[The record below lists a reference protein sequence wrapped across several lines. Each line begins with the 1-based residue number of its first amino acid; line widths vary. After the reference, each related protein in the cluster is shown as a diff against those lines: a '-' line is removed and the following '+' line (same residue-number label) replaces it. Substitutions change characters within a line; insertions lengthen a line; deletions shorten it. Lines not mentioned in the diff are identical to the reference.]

1 MDKDKNKIPVMSPY
15 HDISSPFSVGEAGNF
30 AEYIARIPGQ
40 FPDLMLGA
48 FVLIRDIKSENN
60 RQPEVIWLAGR
71 VVELKSISP
80 FNPQKESALYA
91 EDDSLDPAAVLSEVA
106 GPHFHQPMVAR
117 IRLDRQ
123 MAATGEKE
131 SRFISLPVQRP
142 PSAQSSLRF
151 PNLKPKD
158 GDDSPSLQEILEIR
172 ESGVTL
178 GYVGQGN
185 SPFQKDDEFLEYKW
199 DIGNLDNKHVFI
211 VGESGSGKTV
221 FLKNLAYELRKH
233 NPQTRIIMTDVQGD
247 IAQLLLPDLPDIILQ
262 PQHVWQHKVEREEPD
277 KAIERLG
284 DKGKIRLV
292 IPCTNREESLHL
304 AALKM
309 LAEKNKHEIREIGLR
324 LQDLS
329 APSDVEYLFRVTSE
343 QVGILLDKMAEYCKS
358 PIKENAKPRPA
369 TVEELWKNIKLKLKI
384 AGREKILVG
393 DTYFL
398 PTTLEAASRALT
410 SLAYYF
416 DHHQPSMEMSAEQN
430 PLDCLDFEGTTIL
443 YLDDLDH
450 DERIMWE
457 MQLVK
462 WLYDHKQEQ
471 WNAFVFFDEA
481 HQIIPAKPIGIGS
494 RVTGT
499 FERLRVNFE
508 RLAREGRKFG
518 INLIL
523 STQSPQ
529 DLHPIVPEQCPTK
542 IVMKINPRNAVAA
555 TLDKELAGIA
565 ARFGHGQ
572 FWIQSP
578 FNGTPDWVR
587 VHGVAPPL
595 PHMAMTPYW
604 RKVVE
609 AAQKLP

>member
-1 MDKDKNKIPVMSPY
+1 MDKDKNKIPMMSPY

-60 RQPEVIWLAGR
+60 RQPEVIWLAGQ
-71 VVELKSISP
+71 VVELKSVSP

-91 EDDSLDPAAVLSEVA
+91 EDETSDPAKVLLDVT
-106 GPHFHQPMVAR
+106 GPHTHQPMLAR

-123 MAATGEKE
+123 MAATGEE
-131 SRFISLPVQRP
+131 NPRFVSLPVQRP
-142 PSAQSSLRF
+142 PSAQSRLRF
-151 PNLKPKD
+151 PDLKRKD

-172 ESGVTL
+172 ESGITL

-233 NPQTRIIMTDVQGD
+233 DPQTRIIMTDVQGD
-247 IAQLLLPDLPDIILQ
+247 IAQLLLHDLPDITLQ
-262 PQHVWQHKVEREEPD
+262 PRGWQRHVKRESSD
-277 KAIERLG
+277 DAAKRWS

-292 IPCTNREESLHL
+292 IPCTKRDESSRLG
-304 AALKM
+304 ALKI
-309 LAEKNKHEIREIGLR
+309 LAQNNHHEIREIGLR

-343 QVGILLDKMAEYCKS
+343 QVAILLDEMAEYCKS
-358 PIKENAKPRPA
+358 PIEKGVMPKPATIEGLRNHIKIKLENAGK
-369 TVEELWKNIKLKLKI
+369 
-384 AGREKILVG
+384 EKILVG
-393 DTYFL
+393 DTYFFRS
-398 PTTLEAASRALT
+398 TLEAASRALT
-410 SLAYYF
+410 SLAEYF
-416 DHHQPSMEMSAEQN
+416 DHHQPSMAKSTEEN
-430 PLDCLDFEGTTIL
+430 PLNCFDFNGTTIF
-443 YLDDLDH
+443 YLDDLNRE
-450 DERIMWE
+450 ERIMWE

-462 WLYDHKQEQ
+462 WLEERRQES
-471 WNAFVFFDEA
+471 WNVFAFFDEA
-481 HQIIPAKPIGIGS
+481 HEIIPAKPSGIGTHAT
-494 RVTGT
+494 RT
-499 FERLRVNFE
+499 FERLRNKFDL
-508 RLAREGRKFG
+508 LARQGRKFG
-518 INLIL
+518 VNLIL

-529 DLHPIVPEQCPTK
+529 DLHPIVPEVCATK
-542 IVMKINPRNAVAA
+542 IVMKINPRNA
-555 TLDKELAGIA
+555 TISGLDKELAVIA

-609 AAQKLP
+609 AARKLS